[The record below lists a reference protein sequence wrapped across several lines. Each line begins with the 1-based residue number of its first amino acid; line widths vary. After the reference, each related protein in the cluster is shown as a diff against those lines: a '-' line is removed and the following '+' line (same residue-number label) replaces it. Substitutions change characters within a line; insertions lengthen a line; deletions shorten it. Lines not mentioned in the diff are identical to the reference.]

1 MPESGAGA
9 RVAVVTGGATGV
21 GAATALE
28 LAQRGY
34 RVAIV
39 YSRSKTEADESV
51 AACKAAGADAIAV
64 QGDVADDAA
73 CRAAVAAA
81 VARFGRVDIL
91 VNAAGTT
98 QFVPLERSRRTEGR
112 GLPEGLRRQRDRA
125 VPDGARRRA
134 ASARER
140 RRRDRQRV
148 VGRQPER
155 QRQLVFLRD
164 LEGRAEHADA
174 RARAQSRAGDPRE
187 LRAAR
192 A

>member
-34 RVAIV
+34 NVAVV
-39 YSRSKTEADESV
+39 YSRSKTEAETSV
-51 AACKAAGADAIAV
+51 AACKAAGTEAIAL

-98 QFVPLERSRRTEGR
+98 RFVPLS
-112 GLPEGLRRQRDRA
+112 
-125 VPDGARRRA
+125 
-134 ASARER
+134 
-140 RRRDRQRV
+140 
-148 VGRQPER
+148 
-155 QRQLVFLRD
+155 D
-164 LEGRAEHADA
+164 LEGQKAEDF
-174 RARAQSRAGDPRE
+174 QK
-187 LRAAR
+187 
-192 A
+192 